1 MFSLTQFRQ
10 SIPQTTH
17 KQVIKDKTL
26 GTPHQL
32 LCKLH
37 QIVKNHR
44 NKKSGGGQ
52 DVRQKDLDL
61 WLT

>member
-1 MFSLTQFRQ
+1 
-10 SIPQTTH
+10 
-17 KQVIKDKTL
+17 VIKDKTL

-37 QIVKNHR
+37 QIVKKHR

-52 DVRQKDLDL
+52 DVGQKDLDL
-61 WLT
+61 WLTW